1 MEESKAMATGCSRE
15 TLEKLQEQIIRLKIF
30 GKMGKKYFDYQ
41 YLLDSYNLDFDIMD
55 LWLDLILETVNELDG
70 LVNFAEKE

>member
-1 MEESKAMATGCSRE
+1 MATGYSRE
-15 TLEKLQEQIIRLKIF
+15 TLEKLQEQIVRLKIF
-30 GKMGKKYFDYQ
+30 GEMGKKYFDYQ

-70 LVNFAEKE
+70 LVNVAEKE